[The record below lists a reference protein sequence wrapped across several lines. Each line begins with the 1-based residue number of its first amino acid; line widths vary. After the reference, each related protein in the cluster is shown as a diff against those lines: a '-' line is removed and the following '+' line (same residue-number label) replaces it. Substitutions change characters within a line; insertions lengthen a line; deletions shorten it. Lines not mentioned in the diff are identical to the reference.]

1 MMHRHAAGLLGNG
14 NQFRTAI
21 GIQIFRVEAAQ
32 LGHPKLQLR
41 PELPVLALQPK
52 PKWRGALPIHQ
63 RQITAPVAI
72 EIHHLKR
79 LHVARQREGHRLAQR
94 ALGVLIQHV

>member
-14 NQFRTAI
+14 NQLRAAI
-21 GIQIFRVEAAQ
+21 GVQIFRVEAAQ

-41 PELPVLALQPK
+41 PELPVFALQSK
-52 PKWRGALPIHQ
+52 PKRRGALPIHQ
-63 RQITAPVAI
+63 RQVTAPVAI

-79 LHVARQREGHRLAQR
+79 FHAARQRVGHRFVQR